1 MAVFTRV
8 KPHINVT
15 TVTIE
20 GDSTDY
26 LNGPKK
32 HSDKN
37 SAGATFKK
45 IFAAEKNY

>member
-20 GDSTDY
+20 GDSMDY

-37 SAGATFKK
+37 SAGVTLKK
-45 IFAAEKNY
+45 IAPPEKNS